1 MDSFHRMV
9 ETVEEK
15 RSRSL
20 EGSEKQPSCFWFG
33 LCVSCCASL
42 AQKQTPRC
50 RYVPP
55 VPSALGLMFVPA
67 NPPFT
72 SSTLS
77 DTSHLFPLL
86 KHRQRTHSLHGLENW
101 TSKLDSKR
109 VCVLFISFLV
119 ACHLSVNWPQIHFL
133 YEVTSSQ
140 EASITQ
146 EKWSGHAQE
155 TVRVHASAL
164 RSFSPQIRIL
174 TISPFLKCAI

>member
-1 MDSFHRMV
+1 MDSFRRMV
-9 ETVEEK
+9 ETVDEK

-55 VPSALGLMFVPA
+55 VPSALGLMCVPA

-101 TSKLDSKR
+101 TRRLDSKR
-109 VCVLFISFLV
+109 VCVLFIYFLV

-155 TVRVHASAL
+155 TVRVHASAF
-164 RSFSPQIRIL
+164 RSFPVPRSEYWL
-174 TISPFLKCAI
+174 LALF